1 MSEVA
6 VQAESSHAAGAG
18 LRITAIGTSNML
30 LRNGFRQPFENDARV
45 KFKNLAIGSSGSVL
59 LGMRLDQVRFDRT
72 DVLILEFAVNEENF
86 VKEKS
91 SSHEAVTNAMR
102 LAVDRACRAGCLPVL
117 LLLPNLPFLKSA
129 PVAETMK
136 TVFQRAGL
144 PIFDIAEAAQKSAE
158 LGQVP
163 VGKLFRDPK
172 HLKPSVARAFSVL
185 MIETLRAM
193 PLDRRAEL
201 RETGA
206 LYRPLSFVPATDV
219 VGEDFPALFTRATR
233 MVEATGALLKEG
245 EEIAIPDLGG
255 PASIVGVLANGA
267 RTRGV
272 LEAADGQKI
281 AFSVPDAR
289 WRDDPDAFVLIAR
302 PVPPVRIP
310 RGGENFKVVS
320 STAEPAGPAQIE
332 LCGLFVRSDKE
343 PSRMAITPMPG
354 RWRNLNA
361 HIDETA
367 LRMIAML
374 ALSED

>member
-6 VQAESSHAAGAG
+6 AQAEPSPDGAG
-18 LRITAIGTSNML
+18 LRIAAIGTSNML
-30 LRNGFRQPFENDARV
+30 LRNGFRQPFETDARV

-72 DVLILEFAVNEENF
+72 DMLILEFAVNEENF
-86 VKEKS
+86 VEEKS
-91 SSHEAVTNAMR
+91 SSHEAVTNALR

-117 LLLPNLPFLKSA
+117 MLLPNLPFLKSA

-136 TVFQRAGL
+136 AVFQRAGL

-185 MIETLRAM
+185 MIETLRSM

-206 LYRPLSFVPATDV
+206 PYRPLSFVPATDV

-233 MVEATGALLKEG
+233 LVEATGALLNEG

-289 WRDDPDAFVLIAR
+289 WREDPDAFVLIAR

-310 RGGENFKVVS
+310 RGGKAFKVVS
-320 STAEPAGPAQIE
+320 STTEPAGPAQIE
-332 LCGLFVRSDKE
+332 LCGLFVRSDE
-343 PSRMAITPMPG
+343 QPSRMAITPMPG
-354 RWRNLNA
+354 RWRDLSA

-367 LRMIAML
+367 LRMIATL